1 MNQDLSQQFQQQV
14 MAASQTGTPLQIQ
27 GDGSKSFLGHIS
39 EATPLAVSGHR
50 GVVSYDPVELVI
62 TARAGT
68 PLRELEQT
76 LADAG
81 QMLPFE
87 PPHFGLNATLG
98 GTIACGLSGPARPF
112 SGSARDYVLG
122 VKLINGRG
130 EILNFGGQVMKNV
143 AGYDCSRLM
152 AGAMGTLGVLLEIS
166 LKVLPK
172 QAAETTLIHNTSL
185 AQALDTMNQW
195 SGKSLPLSA
204 TCYDGDSLY
213 LRLSGAKTA
222 VESAQQL
229 IGGERH
235 DDSTAWWQSVK
246 EQQHP
251 FFQAELPLWRLSLPA
266 ATAPIDIPGAW
277 FIDWC
282 GAQRW
287 LLSNAE
293 PERVREKA
301 RAAGGHATLFRR
313 GTANNDA
320 AIDASIDA
328 VIDLA
333 TETFQRPESGVMQLH
348 RRLKQAFDPAG
359 ILNPGRLYADL

>member
-1 MNQDLSQQFQQQV
+1 MNQDLSQQLQQQV
-14 MAASQTGTPLQIQ
+14 VAANESKTPLQIQ
-27 GDGSKSFLGHIS
+27 GGGSKNFLGRINQ
-39 EATPLAVSGHR
+39 ATPLAVSGHR

-87 PPHFGLNATLG
+87 PPHFGTDATLG
-98 GTIACGLSGPARPF
+98 GAIACGHSGPARPF

-172 QAAETTLIHNTSL
+172 AAAETTLIQPISL

-204 TCYDGDSLY
+204 ASYDGDNLY

-229 IGGERH
+229 IGGEQH
-235 DDSTAWWQSVK
+235 DDSPALWQSVK

-251 FFQAELPLWRLSLPA
+251 FFKSELPLWRLSLPA
-266 ATAPIDIPGAW
+266 ATAPLDIPGTW

-287 LLSNAE
+287 LLSEAE
-293 PERVREKA
+293 PELVRKKA

-313 GTANNDA
+313 GTSDIDA
-320 AIDASIDA
+320 AI
-328 VIDLA
+328 
-333 TETFQRPESGVMQLH
+333 ETFQWPESGVMQLH

>member
-1 MNQDLSQQFQQQV
+1 MNQDISELLQQQV
-14 MAASQTGTPLQIQ
+14 LNAIRTSQPLQIQ
-27 GDGSKSFLGHIS
+27 GGGSKQFIGHRS
-39 EATPLAVSGHR
+39 DTTPLDVSGHR
-50 GVVSYDPVELVI
+50 GIVSYDPVELVV

-76 LADAG
+76 LANEG
-81 QMLPFE
+81 QILPFE

-98 GTIACGLSGPARPF
+98 GTIACGLSGPSRSF

-122 VKLINGRG
+122 VKIINGRG

-152 AGAMGTLGVLLEIS
+152 AGAMGTLGVVLEVS

-172 QAAETTLIHNTSL
+172 QAAEITLVKKSTLS
-185 AQALDTMNQW
+185 QALDAMNHW

-204 TCYDGDSLY
+204 ACYDGENCY

-222 VESAQQL
+222 VDSAQQL
-229 IGGERH
+229 IGHELH
-235 DDSTAWWQSVK
+235 ANSDAFWQAVK
-246 EQQHP
+246 EHQHP
-251 FFQAELPLWRLSLPA
+251 FFQSELPLWRLSVPA
-266 ATAPIDIPGAW
+266 ETRAIDIPGTW

-287 LLSNAE
+287 LLSNSSAGMI
-293 PERVREKA
+293 REQTL
-301 RAAGGHATLFRR
+301 AAGGHATLFRR
-313 GTANNDA
+313 GT
-320 AIDASIDA
+320 
-328 VIDLA
+328 VE
-333 TETFQRPESGVMQLH
+333 TERFQLPTEGIMQLH

-359 ILNPGRLYADL
+359 ILNPGQLYPGL

>member
-1 MNQDLSQQFQQQV
+1 MNNPNPSRIETRMNQDLSQQLQQQV
-14 MAASQTGTPLQIQ
+14 VAANESKTPLQIQ
-27 GDGSKSFLGHIS
+27 GGGSKNFLGRIN

-68 PLRELEQT
+68 TLRELEQT

-81 QMLPFE
+81 QILPFE
-87 PPHFGLNATLG
+87 PPHFGADATLG

-172 QAAETTLIHNTSL
+172 QAAEITLVQNTTMDS
-185 AQALDTMNQW
+185 ALNTMNRW
-195 SGKSLPLSA
+195 SGKSLPLTA
-204 TCYDGDSLY
+204 ACYDGENLY

-222 VESAQQL
+222 VESAQKL
-229 IGGERH
+229 IGGELHH
-235 DDSTAWWQSVK
+235 DSDAFWQTVK
-246 EQQHP
+246 EHQHP
-251 FFQAELPLWRLSLPA
+251 FFEAELPLWRLSLPA
-266 ATAPIDIPGAW
+266 TTAPLDISGAC

-287 LLSNAE
+287 LLSDAK
-293 PERVREKA
+293 PERVREEA

-313 GTANNDA
+313 GTAG
-320 AIDASIDA
+320 IDA
-328 VIDLA
+328 V

>member
-1 MNQDLSQQFQQQV
+1 MNQDLSQQLQQQV
-14 MAASQTGTPLQIQ
+14 VAASQKGTPLQIQ
-27 GDGSKSFLGHIS
+27 GGGSKDFLGHIS
-39 EATPLAVSGHR
+39 EATPLAVSGHQ
-50 GVVSYDPVELVI
+50 GIVSYDPVELVI

-81 QMLPFE
+81 QILPFE
-87 PPHFGLNATLG
+87 PPHFGPNATLG
-98 GTIACGLSGPARPF
+98 GTIAGGLSGPARPF
-112 SGSARDYVLG
+112 GGSARDYVLG

-172 QAAETTLIHNTSL
+172 QAAETTLIQQSPF
-185 AQALDTMNQW
+185 AQALDMMNRW

-204 TCYDGDSLY
+204 ACYDGDHLY
-213 LRLSGAKTA
+213 LRLSGAKTS
-222 VESAQQL
+222 VESARQL
-229 IGGERH
+229 IGGEPHH
-235 DDSTAWWQSVK
+235 DSDTFWQSVK
-246 EQQHP
+246 EHQHP
-251 FFQAELPLWRLSLPA
+251 FFQSDLPLWRLSLPA
-266 ATAPIDIPGAW
+266 ETAPIDLSGGW

-287 LLSNAE
+287 LLSEAE
-293 PERVREKA
+293 PELVREKA
-301 RAAGGHATLFRR
+301 SAAGGHATLFHR
-313 GTANNDA
+313 G
-320 AIDASIDA
+320 A
-328 VIDLA
+328 VA
-333 TETFQRPESGVMQLH
+333 TEIFQRPASGVMQLH